1 MKWLGGSYFLAT
13 MFILQPFL
21 VPTRKTAENGAIP
34 TEKMPAILKIPIL
47 ISKLYVH

>member
-34 TEKMPAILKIPIL
+34 TKEMPGILKKPIF
-47 ISKLYVH
+47 IRKLYVH

>member
-34 TEKMPAILKIPIL
+34 TEKMSAILKIPIL